1 VCAWRTI
8 EALCNDDATMLNRW
22 ECNAMKASMM
32 LYPVDTIDAAL
43 PLFVDG
49 LGLAVK
55 FRDGERYCALDG
67 GALTVALVAGEERI
81 VERAALVFRVD
92 ENDDLYAAMARVVAA
107 GASVRVPVQQGPHE
121 WHAVLEDKHGALL
134 VLSQKRVG

>member
-1 VCAWRTI
+1 
-8 EALCNDDATMLNRW
+8 
-22 ECNAMKASMM
+22 MKASMM

-49 LGLAVK
+49 LGLTVK

-67 GALTVALVAGEERI
+67 
-81 VERAALVFRVD
+81 AALVFRVD

-121 WHAVLEDKHGALL
+121 LRAVLEDANGALL
-134 VLSQKRVG
+134 VLSQKRAVGA

>member
-1 VCAWRTI
+1 
-8 EALCNDDATMLNRW
+8 
-22 ECNAMKASMM
+22 MKASMM

-49 LGLAVK
+49 LGLTVK
-55 FRDGERYCALDG
+55 FRDGERYCTLDG
-67 GALTVALVAGEERI
+67 GALSIALVAGEERI

-121 WHAVLEDKHGALL
+121 LRAVLEDKNGALL
-134 VLSQKRVG
+134 VLSQKRTG

>member
-1 VCAWRTI
+1 
-8 EALCNDDATMLNRW
+8 
-22 ECNAMKASMM
+22 MKASMM

-49 LGLAVK
+49 LGLTVK

-67 GALTVALVAGEERI
+67 
-81 VERAALVFRVD
+81 AALVFRVD

-107 GASVRVPVQQGPHE
+107 GASVRAPVQQGPHE
-121 WHAVLEDKHGALL
+121 LRAVLEDKNGALL
-134 VLSQKRVG
+134 VLSQKRAV

>member
-1 VCAWRTI
+1 
-8 EALCNDDATMLNRW
+8 
-22 ECNAMKASMM
+22 MKASIM
-32 LYPVDTIDAAL
+32 LYPVDSIDAAL

-67 GALTVALVAGEERI
+67 VGLTIALIAGEERI
-81 VERAALVFRVD
+81 VERPALVFRVE

-121 WHAVLEDKHGALL
+121 LRAVLEDKNGALL
-134 VLSQKRVG
+134 VLSQKRVGP

>member
-1 VCAWRTI
+1 
-8 EALCNDDATMLNRW
+8 
-22 ECNAMKASMM
+22 MKASMM

-49 LGLAVK
+49 LGLTVK

-121 WHAVLEDKHGALL
+121 LRAVLEDRNGALL
-134 VLSQKRVG
+134 LLSQKRAA